1 MSNSHTTRRSRLYFS
16 LLWLAGCLACQQ
28 SSAQKGD
35 TTTAPHP
42 VTDSSKPQS
51 LTTLPLDLPEW
62 GDTDSNPLL
71 AGRPVTIVPQ
81 IQNQI
86 SRFIRNGGSPI
97 SALVMINVKTGEV
110 LAMAQGAAP
119 GRWGAETH
127 SALHIG
133 FPTASLFKTV
143 VAATAFEIADLDT
156 EATLSMFGGCS
167 HVHPRGIWPPVE
179 SRSPNQ
185 GLSLRRAYG
194 NSCNGYFAK
203 LAVNRIGLGPILNMA
218 KRLGWNNQSLAADFM
233 VPPSPL
239 REPSATSSSIH
250 TIGKFAAGFGSVS
263 ISAIHAAWQEAVIA
277 NNGMAIPVRLFK
289 DTPAGDPSQGT
300 RVFEESTAINLKR
313 IMDSTVMDGTAK
325 HAFSRG
331 RLRLLRT
338 EVGGKTG
345 TLTGNHPQGLTTWF
359 AGIYPLEDP
368 EIAVAA
374 VVMLENLWK
383 FKATNLAAESIMA
396 YYDYRNGPD
405 SPMKTARKSAS
416 HENALKNGKT
426 H

>member
-1 MSNSHTTRRSRLYFS
+1 VSNSHTTRRSRLYFS

-35 TTTAPHP
+35 DTTTPP
-42 VTDSSKPQS
+42 SVSESTKPQS
-51 LTTLPLDLPEW
+51 MTTLPLDLPEW
-62 GDTDSNPLL
+62 SDSDTNPLL

-86 SRFIRNGGSPI
+86 SRFMRNGGSPI
-97 SALVMINVKTGEV
+97 AALVMLNVKTGEIM
-110 LAMAQGAAP
+110 AMTQGAQP
-119 GRWGAETH
+119 GKWGSETH

-133 FPTASLFKTV
+133 FPSASLFKTV
-143 VAATAFEIADLDT
+143 VAASAFEIAELDPD
-156 EATLSMFGGCS
+156 ATLSMFGGCS
-167 HVHPRGIWPPVE
+167 HVHARGIWPPVE
-179 SRSPNQ
+179 SRNPNQ

-194 NSCNGYFAK
+194 NSCNGFFAK

-218 KRLGWNNQSLAADFM
+218 RKMGWNNESLAADFL

-263 ISAIHAAWQEAVIA
+263 MSAVHAAWQEAVIA
-277 NNGMAIPVRLFK
+277 NNGTSLPMRIFK
-289 DTPAGDPSQGT
+289 DTEASNSTQGT
-300 RVFEESTAINLKR
+300 RIMEEATAINLKR

-416 HENALKNGKT
+416 HESAR
-426 H
+426 

>member
-1 MSNSHTTRRSRLYFS
+1 MSNSHTTRRGRLYFS

-35 TTTAPHP
+35 DTTASQP
-42 VTDSSKPQS
+42 VADSSKPQS
-51 LTTLPLDLPEW
+51 VTTLPLDLPEW
-62 GDTDSNPLL
+62 SDTDSTPLL

-97 SALVMINVKTGEV
+97 AAVVIINVKTGEI
-110 LAMAQGAAP
+110 LAMTQGEDP
-119 GRWGAETH
+119 GKWGAETH

-143 VAATAFEIADLDT
+143 VAATAFEIAELDT

-167 HVHPRGIWPPVE
+167 HVHPRGIWPPKE
-179 SRSPNQ
+179 SRNPRH

-194 NSCNGYFAK
+194 NSCNGFFAK

-218 KRLGWNNQSLAADFM
+218 KRLGWNNQSLPADFL

-239 REPSATSSSIH
+239 REPKATSSSIH

-263 ISAIHAAWQEAVIA
+263 ISAVHAAWQESVIA
-277 NNGMAIPVRLFK
+277 NNGIAMPLRFFK
-289 DTPAGDPSQGT
+289 DTPANKPNQGT
-300 RVFEESTAINLKR
+300 RVLEESTAINLKR

-374 VVMLENLWK
+374 VVMLENLWR

-416 HENALKNGKT
+416 HESSAKSGKT

>member
-1 MSNSHTTRRSRLYFS
+1 MSNSHTTCRGRLYFS

-35 TTTAPHP
+35 DTTTPPA
-42 VTDSSKPQS
+42 VAEASKPQS
-51 LTTLPLDLPEW
+51 LTTLPVELPEW
-62 GDTDSNPLL
+62 SDTEAAPLL

-97 SALVMINVKTGEV
+97 AALVMVNVKTGEI
-110 LAMAQGAAP
+110 LAMAQGAQP
-119 GRWGAETH
+119 GKWGSETH

-156 EATLSMFGGCS
+156 DETLSMFGGCS
-167 HVHPRGIWPPVE
+167 HVHPRGIWPNVE
-179 SRSPNQ
+179 SRNPNQ

-194 NSCNGYFAK
+194 NSCNGFFAK

-218 KRLGWNNQSLAADFM
+218 RKLGWNQSLAADFM

-239 REPSATSSSIH
+239 REPKATSSSIH
-250 TIGKFAAGFGSVS
+250 TIGKFAAGFGAVS
-263 ISAIHAAWQEAVIA
+263 ISAVHAAWQEAVIA
-277 NNGMAIPVRLFK
+277 NNGMSMPMRLFK
-289 DTPAGDPSQGT
+289 DTAPSNANQGI
-300 RVFEESTAINLKR
+300 RILEETTAINLKR

-416 HENALKNGKT
+416 HERAR
-426 H
+426 

>member
-1 MSNSHTTRRSRLYFS
+1 MSNSHTKRRSRLYFP

-35 TTTAPHP
+35 ETPAKAP
-42 VTDSSKPQS
+42 VADTNKPQS
-51 LTTLPLDLPEW
+51 QTTLPADFPEW
-62 GDTDSNPLL
+62 SDTEANPQI
-71 AGRPVTIVPQ
+71 AGRSVTIVPQ

-86 SRFIRNGGSPI
+86 SRFMRNGGSPI
-97 SALVMINVKTGEV
+97 SALVMINVKTGEI
-110 LAMAQGAAP
+110 LAMAQGAQP
-119 GRWGAETH
+119 GKWGSETH
-127 SALHIG
+127 SAMHIG

-143 VAATAFEIADLDT
+143 VAATAFEIAELDP

-179 SRSPNQ
+179 SRNPNQ

-194 NSCNGYFAK
+194 NSCNGFFAK
-203 LAVNRIGLGPILNMA
+203 LAVNRIGLGPILSMA
-218 KRLGWNNQSLAADFM
+218 KKLGWNNSGLASDFV

-239 REPSATSSSIH
+239 KEPNASSSSIH

-263 ISAIHAAWQEAVIA
+263 ISAVHAAWQEMAIA
-277 NNGMAIPVRLFK
+277 NDGMSTPVHIFK
-289 DTPAGDPSQGT
+289 DSVTNNPPVHT
-300 RVFEESTAINLKR
+300 RVLEAETAINLKR
-313 IMDSTVMDGTAK
+313 IMEATVMDGTAK

-396 YYDYRNGPD
+396 YYDYKNGPD
-405 SPMKTARKSAS
+405 SPLKTARKSAS
-416 HENALKNGKT
+416 HEAAR
-426 H
+426 